1 MLKSKS
7 IDLKVWSYIIPIL
20 IFIIVGCIFY
30 FGTRYFENKRI
41 DSCVTIQKDDYNTY
55 KVFVDPETGVNYLV
69 ITNVNVFKDDV
80 VIPRYNEDGTLMVTK
95 EIEE

>member
-1 MLKSKS
+1 MIYQKFINSTPKRYTEVYFF
-7 IDLKVWSYIIPIL
+7 INKYIKKQEKDQI
-20 IFIIVGCIFY
+20 
-30 FGTRYFENKRI
+30 
-41 DSCVTIQKDDYNTY
+41 TIQEDDYNTY